1 MSEEEKAEETQ
12 VAQEEGVEQGQPLT
26 PREMLEKEA
35 QEETAEETQEESEE
49 TSAEETE
56 ETPAETEEATA
67 EETEETPEETL
78 EPLEE
83 EETETPE
90 SIPYGA
96 FKERI
101 GKKNEQIEAERARA
115 RELEEE
121 NQRLKSGQARTAP
134 AAPVG
139 YTPEAAPK
147 RDDFEDEDA
156 YLDARAAWSGREA
169 FREEQAKSDAAAAQ
183 KAEEDRVAAVKQKAQ
198 ETARDYI
205 ARTETILTK
214 ARAENPER
222 YSDFDAREEA
232 VRSAGLSHEA
242 VQSLVTAEDPVK
254 IVNYLGGKTE
264 ELQRIAKLSPLEQV
278 EEIGYLKRR
287 ASVKPKERKIP
298 KAPTP
303 PNPPQGGGDTEK
315 RKVSDSMSDAEF
327 ARATANAIEKGAS
340 ARSLLE

>member
-12 VAQEEGVEQGQPLT
+12 AAQEEGVEQGQPLT

-35 QEETAEETQEESEE
+35 PEETSEETQEESEE
-49 TSAEETE
+49 TPAEETE
-56 ETPAETEEATA
+56 ETPAETEEEAA
-67 EETEETPEETL
+67 EETEETETL

-83 EETETPE
+83 EESETPE

-101 GKKNEQIEAERARA
+101 GKKNEQIEAERRRA
-115 RELEEE
+115 QELEEE
-121 NQRLKSGQARTAP
+121 NQRLKATPPQS
-134 AAPVG
+134 APVG
-139 YTPEAAPK
+139 YKPEAAPK

-183 KAEEDRVAAVKQKAQ
+183 KAEEDRVAEVRQKAQ
-198 ETARDYI
+198 ETARDYLT
-205 ARTETILTK
+205 RTETILTK
-214 ARAENPER
+214 ARAENPEK
-222 YSDFDAREEA
+222 YSDFDAREEV

-298 KAPTP
+298 KAPPPPKTP
-303 PNPPQGGGDTEK
+303 TGGGDTQK
-315 RKVSDSMSDAEF
+315 RKVTDEMSDSEF
-327 ARATANAIEKGAS
+327 DRLAAHATEKGLS
-340 ARSLLE
+340 ARSMLE